1 MEFNK
6 HKIGFIYNLDFNLEK
21 YWGRTEEAYI
31 KFYLSLIHL
40 IEYLY

>member
-21 YWGRTEEAYI
+21 YWGRTEEAYN
-31 KFYLSLIHL
+31 KKRKY
-40 IEYLY
+40 